1 MGETIVEVKQ
11 LNKTYPDGTVALK
24 NINIKAYKG
33 EFIVIIGPSGAGKS
47 TFLRSINRLSEP
59 TGGEILFMGKD
70 IVKAGKRD
78 LRKIRR
84 NIGMIFQGFNLVKR
98 LPTVRNVLHGK
109 LGYMSSV
116 KGAFGLFDQKD
127 VEEALDILKRVGL
140 EDQAFKRADELSGG
154 QQQRVAIAR
163 AINQTPQL
171 ILADEPIASLDPNSS
186 RVVMDYLQK
195 ACREEGFT
203 TFVNLHQVDFAKE
216 YADRIIGIKDGEVFF
231 DGTASQLTDETIEAL
246 YSKEKTKKQEAVV

>member
-1 MGETIVEVKQ
+1 MMETILEIKH
-11 LNKTYPDGTVALK
+11 LNKTYPDGTEALK
-24 NINIKAYKG
+24 DISLSVKKG

-59 TGGEILFMGKD
+59 SGGEILFHGED
-70 IVKAGKRD
+70 IVKANRAK

-109 LGYMSSV
+109 LGYMSTW
-116 KGAFGLFDQKD
+116 KGALGLFGQEE
-127 VEEALDILKRVGL
+127 VEEALDILERVGL
-140 EDQAFKRADELSGG
+140 EKQAFKRADELSGG

-163 AINQTPQL
+163 AINQSPSM
-171 ILADEPIASLDPNSS
+171 ILADEPIASLDPNAS

-195 ACREEGFT
+195 ACRDEGFT
-203 TFVNLHQVDFAKE
+203 TIVNLHQVDFAKE
-216 YADRIIGIKDGEVFF
+216 YADRIVGIKNGEVYF
-231 DGTASQLTDETIEAL
+231 DGPVHELTEDVIKAIYATDKEAMP
-246 YSKEKTKKQEAVV
+246 V

>member
-1 MGETIVEVKQ
+1 MGETILEIKQ
-11 LNKTYPDGTVALK
+11 LKKTYPDGTEALK
-24 NINIKAYKG
+24 DIDLTVNRG

-59 TGGEILFMGKD
+59 TSGEILFHGED
-70 IVKAGKRD
+70 IVKANRAK
-78 LRKIRR
+78 LRKMRR

-109 LGYMSSV
+109 LGYMSTW
-116 KGAFGLFDQKD
+116 KGALGLFNQEE
-127 VEEALDILKRVGL
+127 VEEALSILERVGL

-163 AINQTPQL
+163 AINQSPSI

-195 ACREEGFT
+195 ACQEEGFT
-203 TFVNLHQVDFAKE
+203 TIVNLHQVDFAKE
-216 YADRIIGIKDGEVFF
+216 YADRIVGIKDGKIYF
-231 DGTASQLTDETIEAL
+231 DGPAKELNEDIIRSIYAKGKEAMP
-246 YSKEKTKKQEAVV
+246 V

>member
-1 MGETIVEVKQ
+1 MGETIVDIHN

-24 NINIKAYKG
+24 NISMKAEKG

-59 TGGEILFMGKD
+59 TSGEILFMGKD
-70 IVKAGKRD
+70 IVKAGKKE
-78 LRKIRR
+78 LRTLRR

-109 LGYMSSV
+109 LGYMSSL
-116 KGAFGLFDQKD
+116 KGAFGLFDQD
-127 VEEALDILKRVGL
+127 QVEEALGILKRVGL
-140 EDQAFKRADELSGG
+140 EEQAFKRADELSGG

-163 AINQTPQL
+163 AINQSPQL

-186 RVVMDYLQK
+186 RVVMDYLKK

-216 YADRIIGIKDGEVFF
+216 YADRIIGIKDGEIYF
-231 DGTASQLTDETIEAL
+231 DGSGDDLTDEVIEAL
-246 YSKEKTKKQEAVV
+246 YSKEKEAVAG